1 MSDYIKMISE
11 ERDKKKP
18 TNERLKL
25 EIIKNSKE
33 YNENSLLIN
42 MRERLKQHIKEQNEG
57 KLEKLK
63 EIMLKFRFVV
73 KKKNIK

>member
-33 YNENSLLIN
+33 YNENSLLVN

>member
-33 YNENSLLIN
+33 YNENSLLVN

-63 EIMLKFRFVV
+63 EI
-73 KKKNIK
+73 IS